1 MRKVRIPRWRM
12 QRSEAAGHGREHS
25 RCRHEPCLLS
35 KPCTALYFRRC
46 LRDSSHAQRRG
57 LRRAGAPAQGLAI
70 AAAALPLASRQD
82 LPL

>member
-25 RCRHEPCLLS
+25 RCLLS
-35 KPCTALYFRRC
+35 KPCTALYFRHC